1 MLSKED
7 WIASHRKQF
16 PDARPDVLGFIYDFS
31 SRSSDLYEV
40 FVNGYCFYF
49 ANMLREAFN
58 GGDVCWSV
66 GSGLSLVP
74 WQVGTFISKSSLR

>member
-16 PDARPDVLGFIYDFS
+16 PGARPDVLGFIYDFS
-31 SRSSDLYEV
+31 SRSDDLYEV

-49 ANMLREAFN
+49 ANMIR
-58 GGDVCWSV
+58 GGFLTAAMFV
-66 GSGLSLVP
+66 GRSEEVMLFG
-74 WQVGTFISKSSLR
+74 

>member
-49 ANMLREAFN
+49 ANMLRGF
-58 GGDVCWSV
+58 
-66 GSGLSLVP
+66 
-74 WQVGTFISKSSLR
+74 

>member
-31 SRSSDLYEV
+31 SRI
-40 FVNGYCFYF
+40 G
-49 ANMLREAFN
+49 A
-58 GGDVCWSV
+58 V

>member
-49 ANMLREAFN
+49 ANMLREALMAAMF
-58 GGDVCWSV
+58 V
-66 GSGLSLVP
+66 GQLEEVMLSG
-74 WQVGTFISKSSLR
+74 WTITM